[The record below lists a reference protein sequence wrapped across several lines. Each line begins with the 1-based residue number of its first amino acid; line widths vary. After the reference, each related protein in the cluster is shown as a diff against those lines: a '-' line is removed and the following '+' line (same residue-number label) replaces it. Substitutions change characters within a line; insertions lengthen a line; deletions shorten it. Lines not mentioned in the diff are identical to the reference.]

1 MTFFYLGLAWH
12 AGIALGARI
21 QLAAH
26 IWLLLA
32 LIGAIGAML
41 AREDVRLRLWL
52 LAAMMAVLGAARWQA
67 AQPDLADTTFL
78 AHYNNRGQVV
88 LEGVV
93 IDEPD
98 VRDNHTN
105 LRVRSD
111 SLLLPDA
118 ADSIAVH
125 GLVLAR
131 APRFAALAY
140 GDRVQISGALETPPV
155 FEDFNYADYL
165 ARTGVYSTVRGSNT
179 VRITPEVLVRCP
191 QDVPALAGEGA
202 LRTWF
207 RCRVFDAGRYVFR
220 FKAQALVAIAR
231 IFPEPQSAL
240 LSGILLGVEGGI
252 PESLE
257 EDFRRTGTSH
267 IVAISGFNITIIAG
281 VILQVLRRLFGERW
295 ARPVAIG
302 AVALYAILAG
312 ANASVVRAAIMG
324 GLVIFANG
332 LGRPTA
338 GLSALMFAAC
348 VMTLLS
354 PNTLWDVG
362 FQLSAAATLGLILYA
377 EPFTNATVRLVSRL
391 INRETAGRVVGVL
404 SEFTILTFAAQLTTL
419 PLIAFYF
426 HQISLVS
433 FIANLIV
440 LPVQPQVMIL
450 GGLATLVEL
459 GQTALGLALPLG
471 QFAAWIALPFVTLT
485 IRVVELLAPVN
496 WAIVPIDGFSGLALV
511 SMYSLLFGVT
521 WLAGKAPEEQP
532 TLWRRMTQGAL
543 PGLLLSLAGVATV
556 IVWSNYFEQPDG
568 RLHIT
573 FLDVGQGDATLIQTP
588 TGRYVLLDGGP
599 SPNRL
604 AEQLGRKL
612 PATAREIDL
621 VVTLNSQADGLGG
634 LPVLFDRYEVRS
646 VLLAAEPSGSREY
659 RNWVEGLNARA
670 VPMQWG
676 TVDVVYDLGGGAEL
690 ELVGTPAEPAALL
703 RYGKAEFLLAPG
715 LSASGSAQLALDGA
729 VQPSTALLVPNHAGA
744 DAVSALFLTVTNPWA
759 AVVSVGA
766 GNEFGDPQPLTLALL
781 EGRTILR
788 TDEQGWIEFVTDGEK
803 IWTWTEK

>member
-21 QLAAH
+21 HLAAH

-32 LIGAIGAML
+32 LIGAIGAVL
-41 AREDVRLRLWL
+41 EREDARLRLWL
-52 LAAMMAVLGAARWQA
+52 LAAMMAVLGAARWQV
-67 AQPDLADTTFL
+67 AQPDLADATSL
-78 AHYNNRGQVV
+78 AHYNNGGQVV
-88 LEGVV
+88 LKGVV

-98 VRDNHTN
+98 VRDSHAI

-111 SLLLPDA
+111 SLSLPDA
-118 ADSIAVH
+118 ADTISVH

-131 APRFAALAY
+131 APRFASIGY
-140 GDRVQISGALETPPV
+140 GDRVQISGALETPPI

-165 ARTGVYSTVRGSNT
+165 ARTGVYSTVRGIAT
-179 VRITPEVLVRCP
+179 IRIMPELLVRCP
-191 QDVPALAGEGA
+191 QDVPAMAGEGA
-202 LRTWF
+202 LRTWV
-207 RCRVFDAGRYVFR
+207 RCRVFDAGRYIFR
-220 FKAQALVAIAR
+220 FKVQALGAIAR

-240 LSGILLGVEGGI
+240 LSGILLGVESGI
-252 PESLE
+252 PETLK

-281 VILQVLRRLFGERW
+281 VFLQVLRRLFGERW
-295 ARPVAIG
+295 ARPLAIS

-312 ANASVVRAAIMG
+312 ADAAVVRAAIMG

-338 GLSALMFAAC
+338 GLSALMFAAG
-348 VMTLLS
+348 VMTLIN
-354 PNTLWDVG
+354 PGTLWDVG
-362 FQLSAAATLGLILYA
+362 FQLSSAATLGLILYA

-419 PLIAFYF
+419 PLIVFYF

-433 FIANLIV
+433 FLANLVV

-459 GQTALGLALPLG
+459 GQSALGLAVPLG

-485 IRVVELLAPVN
+485 IRLVEILAPVD
-496 WAIVPIDGFSGLALV
+496 WAIVPIDRFSGLTLV
-511 SMYSLLFGVT
+511 SLYSLLFGVT
-521 WLAGKAPEEQP
+521 WLMRRAPDEQP
-532 TLWRRMTQGAL
+532 TWWRRMTQSAL
-543 PGLLLSLAGVATV
+543 PGLILSLAAVATV
-556 IVWSNYFEQPDG
+556 VVWSNYFAQPDG

-588 TGRYVLLDGGP
+588 TGRYVLVDGGA

-621 VVTLNSQADGLGG
+621 VVTLNPQADGLGG

-646 VLLAAEPSGSREY
+646 ARLAAAPSRSREY
-659 RNWVEGLNARA
+659 RTWVEGLTTRA
-670 VPMQWG
+670 VPMQSG
-676 TVDVVYDLGGGAEL
+676 TENVVYDLGDGAEL

-703 RYGKAEFLLAPG
+703 SYGKAEFLLAPG
-715 LSASGSAQLALDGA
+715 LSANGSAQLALDGV
-729 VQPSTALLVPNHAGA
+729 VQPTTALLVPNHAGA
-744 DAVSALFLTVTNPWA
+744 DAVSALLLTVTNPWA

-766 GNEFGDPQPLTLALL
+766 GNEYGDPQALTLALL
-781 EGRTILR
+781 ESRTILR
-788 TDEQGWIEFVTDGEK
+788 TDERGWIEFVTDGEK
-803 IWTWTEK
+803 IWTWTER